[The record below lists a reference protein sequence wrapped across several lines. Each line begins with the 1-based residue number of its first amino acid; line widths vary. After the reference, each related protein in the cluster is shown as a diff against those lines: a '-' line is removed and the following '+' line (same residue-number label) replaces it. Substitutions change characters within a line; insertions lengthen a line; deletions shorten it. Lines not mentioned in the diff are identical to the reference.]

1 MFIKA
6 SKLINRVMIA
16 AKDTNGRVRWVTLD
30 PMYHS
35 TLVRTA
41 ITATKA
47 NRPSRSIA
55 SIKEALFILILDIL
69 NGKQKQF
76 FFRQLEQER
85 PPKGDERSS
94 TRPNQKGSQA
104 TIVKTNIPPPPP
116 PPSPPL
122 IANKHSA
129 ILTPPGIPPT
139 TAAVVVNKNPPS
151 KNSLPLAPLQAHP
164 PPQALPDSESLS
176 EDAEIS
182 EIEAQ
187 LMKDLEE
194 FARLNAVVSSS
205 KQVPKDIG
213 TTSRKKDNNAA
224 AIPAP
229 SHPMTRQALKGHL
242 KHTPQ
247 LDRT

>member
-6 SKLINRVMIA
+6 SELINRVTIA
-16 AKDTNGRVRWVTLD
+16 AKDANSRVRWVTLD

-41 ITATKA
+41 IAATKA
-47 NRPSRSIA
+47 NGPSQSIA

-85 PPKGDERSS
+85 PPKGDGRSS
-94 TRPNQKGSQA
+94 TQPNQKGSQA
-104 TIVKTNIPPPPP
+104 TIGKTNIPPPPP
-116 PPSPPL
+116 PLCPPPL
-122 IANKHSA
+122 ANKDST
-129 ILTPPGIPPT
+129 ILTPPGIPPM
-139 TAAVVVNKNPPS
+139 TAAVVINKNPPL
-151 KNSLPLAPLQAHP
+151 KNSPPLAPLQAHP
-164 PPQALPDSESLS
+164 PLQALPDSESLS

-194 FARLNAVVSSS
+194 FTRLDAIVSSS

-213 TTSRKKDNNAA
+213 TTSQKKDNNAA
-224 AIPAP
+224 AVPAP
-229 SHPMTRQALKGHL
+229 SRPTTRQALKGHL
-242 KHTPQ
+242 KHTPR
-247 LDRT
+247 LDRI